1 MRVATIYYNENTDIT
16 QIKWTEG
23 FIHSDWV
30 TKMDIIKDLRGI
42 VGTAND
48 HVYYNHRDGA
58 EKNDSIPRTIYED

>member
-1 MRVATIYYNENTDIT
+1 
-16 QIKWTEG
+16 
-23 FIHSDWV
+23 
-30 TKMDIIKDLRGI
+30 MDIIKDLRGI